1 MWAQFRTHETKG
13 WFKMA
18 INLHFELEE
27 NEKLYF
33 RFDRLN
39 LCGST
44 GLAFIFGHENFK
56 EFRFSL
62 IKISQFIDDE
72 TEFEFFI
79 YRDDV
84 KINGR
89 YPDTFK
95 SELFKGWKDIF
106 FQISNLTFNYKE

>member
-1 MWAQFRTHETKG
+1 
-13 WFKMA
+13 MA
-18 INLHFELEE
+18 LNLHFELEK

-44 GLAFIFGHENFK
+44 GLAFIFGPEDLKNF
-56 EFRFSL
+56 RYSL
-62 IKISQFIDDE
+62 IKISQFIDDK

-79 YRDDV
+79 YRDDCQV
-84 KINGR
+84 NGR
-89 YPDTFK
+89 FPDTYK

-106 FQISNLTFNYKE
+106 FQFANLTFKYKE

>member
-1 MWAQFRTHETKG
+1 
-13 WFKMA
+13 MA
-18 INLHFELEE
+18 MNLHFGLEK

-44 GLAFIFGHENFK
+44 GLAFIFGPENLK
-56 EFRFSL
+56 NFRYSL

-72 TEFEFFI
+72 TELEFFI
-79 YRDDV
+79 YLDEKV
-84 KINGR
+84 NGR
-89 YPDTFK
+89 FPDTYK

-106 FQISNLTFNYKE
+106 FQISNLTFKYKE

>member
-1 MWAQFRTHETKG
+1 
-13 WFKMA
+13 MA
-18 INLHFELEE
+18 LNLHFELQK

-44 GLAFIFGHENFK
+44 GLTFIFGPKNLKNF
-56 EFRFSL
+56 RYSL

-72 TEFEFFI
+72 TELEFFI
-79 YRDDV
+79 YLDEKV
-84 KINGR
+84 NGR
-89 YPDTFK
+89 FLDTYK

-106 FQISNLTFNYKE
+106 FQISNLTFKYRE

>member
-1 MWAQFRTHETKG
+1 
-13 WFKMA
+13 MA
-18 INLHFELEE
+18 LNLHFELEE

-33 RFDRLN
+33 RFYYLN

-44 GLAFIFGHENFK
+44 GLDFIFGPENLN

-72 TEFEFFI
+72 TEFKFFI
-79 YRDDV
+79 YRD
-84 KINGR
+84 IEENGHF
-89 YPDTFK
+89 PDTYK

-106 FQISNLTFNYKE
+106 FQISNLTFKYKE

>member
-1 MWAQFRTHETKG
+1 
-13 WFKMA
+13 MA
-18 INLHFELEE
+18 MNLHFELEK

-44 GLAFIFGHENFK
+44 GLAFIFGPEDLKNF
-56 EFRFSL
+56 RYSL

-72 TEFEFFI
+72 TELKFFI
-79 YRDDV
+79 DKEV
-84 KINGR
+84 NGR
-89 YPDTFK
+89 FLDTYK

-106 FQISNLTFNYKE
+106 FQISNLTFKYKE

>member
-1 MWAQFRTHETKG
+1 
-13 WFKMA
+13 MA
-18 INLHFELEE
+18 MNLHFELEK

-44 GLAFIFGHENFK
+44 GLAFIFGPEDLK

-62 IKISQFIDDE
+62 IKISQFIGDE
-72 TEFEFFI
+72 TELEFFI
-79 YRDDV
+79 YLDEKV
-84 KINGR
+84 NGR
-89 YPDTFK
+89 FPDTYK

-106 FQISNLTFNYKE
+106 FQISNLTFKYKE